1 MRYRT
6 CTRNVFGVGTAG
18 ASGVSPGGTGVSGTS
33 NFTWGRAL
41 GTGTTSQAT
50 SSNTAIDVFNLQNNY
65 GPQSFDIKFLYNLG
79 LFYTPKWYASQKG
92 ILGHILGGWNFSP
105 LLTAQS
111 GNPLAVTYN
120 DSGSKTRQQAFGEV
134 STTSAQPGGSNITEG
149 RAGNPTCP
157 LSLTMFSSVG
167 TCAHPA
173 TRVAVAT
180 PKQDRRCARRSP
192 VAGQTLSTC
201 AWPTVSVTK

>member
-1 MRYRT
+1 MLSAALTGSPRGQGYTYLATDATGFGNYNALFLTYRL
-6 CTRNVFGVGTAG
+6 RDFH
-18 ASGVSPGGTGVSGTS
+18 GVSGTS

-134 STTSAQPGGSNITEG
+134 STTSSATW
-149 RAGNPTCP
+149 
-157 LSLTMFSSVG
+157 LSLPM
-167 TCAHPA
+167 
-173 TRVAVAT
+173 
-180 PKQDRRCARRSP
+180 RRC
-192 VAGQTLSTC
+192 
-201 AWPTVSVTK
+201 